1 MVTHAFNHCTQEAEA
16 GGFVKL
22 PWPTTV
28 SSRTARAM
36 ERRPVSKKT
45 KKNNYPQSLGEWQD
59 WTRLAQCLLTSM
71 PSLQGVCIHFLSP
84 PLPCLHVCYSLQ
96 PKCSRYCNPIS
107 LPLLG
112 RVCVA
117 DLGLQYVC
125 SPSGFYGGLETEAVD
140 NPQYHLQVW
149 NCTLSLFFFYKK
161 KEKKKKVYIL
171 GL

>member
-1 MVTHAFNHCTQEAEA
+1 MWWHMPLITALRGRGRRICEATLAYNSEFQDSQ
-16 GGFVKL
+16 GYGE
-22 PWPTTV
+22 
-28 SSRTARAM
+28 RTCFQ
-36 ERRPVSKKT
+36 KT
-45 KKNNYPQSLGEWQD
+45 KKNNYPQSLGEGQD
-59 WTRLAQCLLTSM
+59 WSRLAQCLLTSM

-112 RVCVA
+112 QVCVA

-149 NCTLSLFFFYKK
+149 NCTLSLSFFFI
-161 KEKKKKVYIL
+161 YI
-171 GL
+171 